1 MKEEINLILETMF
14 DLHLPHVCTVLVSS
28 FGMLSRWSSL
38 VILSS
43 LVMLANSYCPG
54 PGANP
59 SFVKGPKVEQVS
71 LTSVVLTWKGLVKQD
86 DCADQFLVKWWNR
99 NDPGSYELSDMLTTS
114 TTSYQVNGL
123 APHRSYAFQAIA
135 REDKGWLG
143 ADWNKSP
150 TVYFTTTRLNPT
162 VAPVTPKDVKHP
174 RVDDREPS
182 DELYD
187 EYSGLSEEEEK
198 AGKHRPFTEE
208 EDTKLS
214 FDFLVI
220 VGIILGAL
228 LAVLIAVGIVYNIA
242 KKKAVDEEEDEYS
255 SDSEQS
261 SEDSLHLE
269 NYTPRAVRRE
279 TVENFTPRG
288 TARKEMRSY
297 SSERSER
304 KY

>member
-1 MKEEINLILETMF
+1 MNSKVKATINLILETMF
-14 DLHLPHVCTVLVSS
+14 DFHLSHVSTVLV
-28 FGMLSRWSSL
+28 
-38 VILSS
+38 SS

-71 LTSVVLTWKGLVKQD
+71 LTSVVLTWTGLVKQD

-123 APHRSYAFQAIA
+123 SPHRSYAFQAIA

-174 RVDDREPS
+174 RVDDREHN

-187 EYSGLSEEEEK
+187 EYSGLREEEEK
-198 AGKHRPFTEE
+198 AGKHRPLTEE
-208 EDTKLS
+208 EDTVLS

-242 KKKAVDEEEDEYS
+242 KKKAGDEEEEDYS

-269 NYTPRAVRRE
+269 NYTPSTVRRENYTPRTVRRE
-279 TVENFTPRG
+279 TVENYTPRG